1 MNQKKYAT
9 ELHINQLLQGDG
21 PLLIQ
26 NPSAHLYG
34 LHDFDN
40 NSDNENLEKKQKH
53 WFENSKIRR

>member
-9 ELHINQLLQGDG
+9 ELHINQLLQGDE

-40 NSDNENLEKKQKH
+40 NSDNENLEKKQKQLV
-53 WFENSKIRR
+53 